1 MGGGGGWEVGVGEM
15 GGEGRLE
22 AVGKHSSTNGSAMP
36 SVGDLDRHNSQG
48 RPGLPLGIPYSLIN
62 ASQGPHRP

>member
-1 MGGGGGWEVGVGEM
+1 M